1 MCGRYRLSKTEKYLL
16 ERFGVGSRDDF
27 HWQPRFNIAP
37 SDQVLVIRQDKDE
50 PVRTLTTMRWGLIPY
65 WAKDE
70 KIGAK
75 MINARS
81 ESLTEKPAFR
91 DAIERRR
98 CLVPADAFYE
108 WQKTGNGTSIVRQP
122 FLIRMQDDEA
132 FAFAGIWDKWKA
144 PDGKIVLSVSI
155 LTTDANPLVRDVH
168 DRMPVIVPR
177 EHYDLWLDPGF
188 RDVKA
193 LADILQPFD
202 PAAMEKIA
210 VSSRVNSPKNDD
222 ADCAVPLSMAVP
234 VDDDAAAAQQQQ
246 RRDRKDEDPPAQ
258 LPLLKFGG

>member
-16 ERFGVGSRDDF
+16 EHFGVRSREDF
-27 HWQPRFNIAP
+27 EWKPRYNIAP
-37 SDQVLVIRQDKDE
+37 TDQVPVIRQDKNE
-50 PVRTLTTMRWGLIPY
+50 PVRTISSMRWGLIPY
-65 WAKDE
+65 WAKDAS
-70 KIGAK
+70 IGAK

-81 ESLTEKPAFR
+81 ESLTEKPAFK

-108 WQKTGNGTSIVRQP
+108 WKKTSNGTRIVRQP
-122 FLIRMQDDEA
+122 FLISMKDDEA
-132 FAFAGIWDKWKA
+132 FAFAGIWDRWKS
-144 PDGKIVLSVSI
+144 PEGNIVLSVSI

-193 LADILQPFD
+193 LEEILKPF
-202 PAAMEKIA
+202 PASEMEKLA
-210 VSSRVNSPKNDD
+210 VSSRVNSVKNDD
-222 ADCAVPLSMAVP
+222 PECASPAADEAESAKPLDSP
-234 VDDDAAAAQQQQ
+234 RQ
-246 RRDRKDEDPPAQ
+246 KS
-258 LPLLKFGG
+258 LF